1 MGQTTTEENIITDSI
16 HHRIQ
21 VRHYDDGDDDTNSA
35 ISTLSLPLFV
45 VITALINLWY
55 LMNGNS

>member
-21 VRHYDDGDDDTNSA
+21 VRHYDDDDTNSA